1 MHLLDRFST
10 HVREVLA
17 KSIRLATELKN
28 HNVEPIHLFF
38 ALANQ
43 KGSVAQEIINRL
55 KLNPKTMEEA
65 IFSLPVDT
73 GALKA
78 IPVNASS
85 EHLLAS
91 LSLPAK
97 TAVEKALL
105 IAQEN
110 NHNFMG
116 TEHLLTSLIRI
127 KDKTINSILQTN
139 KVKIADIEKQLSTI
153 LANASQFPQ
162 LTEAAQVMERL
173 QENVGE
179 IPPAA
184 SEFQEQTTEEHV
196 HKKGKKKQTALDFFA
211 VNLTGKDTDTTIDP
225 VIGREVELERIIHI
239 LCRRTKNNP
248 ILLGDPGVGKTA
260 IVEGLAKKI
269 LEGNVPDILQNK
281 KIYALDMGMLIAGT
295 IYRGEF
301 EGRLKQVIEE
311 VTSNPD
317 IILFIDEIHNIVGA
331 GSNQG
336 TMDAANILKPA
347 LSRGQ
352 IRCIGA
358 TTPQEFKKYIESD
371 PALERRFQPIFVK
384 EPSVENTIQIL
395 KGIKS
400 NYEVYHQVAITDEAV
415 EAAVELADRY
425 IAHKFLP
432 DKAIDLMDEAA
443 AGKRLTLKSN
453 AWQNKLARTRQRLE
467 KVIASKEEAAQNDK
481 FAEAVKFKDQ
491 EEKLRLQIKQLEK
504 EGRNKKLPLLGAVT
518 AHDVRQQLSR
528 ITGISSSDLWIEE
541 PEKLHK
547 INEEL
552 KKVIVGQDH
561 IVDDVIALIR
571 QGKLGISHPD
581 RPLASFLF
589 IGDSGVGKTELAKK
603 LAEKLYPGRDAL
615 IKLDMSEYNESFG
628 VSKLLGSPAGYV
640 GYKEHN
646 QFTDKIKMN
655 PHCIVIFDEI
665 DKAHRDV
672 TKLLLQILENGEITD
687 STGKKTSL
695 KHAIIILTTTFGAED
710 IKKGGLGFDKNSVN
724 NLDNLKLLTEKLK
737 EFFSPEIINRLDK
750 ICLFNSLNIDNL
762 AEVAH
767 LEVAELNS
775 RLKKYHTSL
784 TVESTFFKNYF
795 SSSEQKFQSAR
806 EVRIFVRTIIEKL
819 MSEAILQKKIKPTYT
834 LAESSNHTLTI
845 K

>member
-1 MHLLDRFST
+1 M
-10 HVREVLA
+10 
-17 KSIRLATELKN
+17 
-28 HNVEPIHLFF
+28 
-38 ALANQ
+38 
-43 KGSVAQEIINRL
+43 
-55 KLNPKTMEEA
+55 
-65 IFSLPVDT
+65 
-73 GALKA
+73 
-78 IPVNASS
+78 
-85 EHLLAS
+85 
-91 LSLPAK
+91 
-97 TAVEKALL
+97 
-105 IAQEN
+105 
-110 NHNFMG
+110 
-116 TEHLLTSLIRI
+116 
-127 KDKTINSILQTN
+127 KDKTINTILQTN
-139 KVKIADIEKQLSTI
+139 KVKISDIEKQLSTI

-173 QENVGE
+173 QENMGE
-179 IPPAA
+179 VPPAPG
-184 SEFQEQTTEEHV
+184 EFQEQTIEQHD
-196 HKKGKKKQTALDFFA
+196 HKKSKKKQTALDFFA
-211 VNLTGKDTDTTIDP
+211 VNLTNKDSEENIDP
-225 VIGREVELERIIHI
+225 VVGRDVELERIVHI

-269 LEGNVPDILQNK
+269 LQRDVPDILQNK

-311 VTSNPD
+311 VTNNPD

-384 EPSVENTIQIL
+384 EPSVENTIHIL
-395 KGIKS
+395 KGVKP
-400 NYEVYHQVAITDEAV
+400 NYEAYHQVAIADDAII
-415 EAAVELADRY
+415 AAVELSDRY

-443 AGKRLTLKSN
+443 AAKRLTIKSN
-453 AWQNKLARTRQRLE
+453 AWQNKLSKARQRLE
-467 KVIASKEEAAQNDK
+467 KIIASKEQAAQNDK

-491 EEKLRLQIKQLEK
+491 EEKLSLQIKQLEK
-504 EGRNKKLPLLGAVT
+504 EGRNKKFPLLATVT
-518 AHDVRQQLSR
+518 AEDVRQQLAR
-528 ITGISSSDLWIEE
+528 ISGISLSDLWIEE
-541 PEKLHK
+541 PEKLNN
-547 INEEL
+547 INLEL
-552 KKVIVGQDH
+552 KKIIVGQDH
-561 IVDDVIALIR
+561 IIDDVLKLVR
-571 QGKLGISHPD
+571 QGKLGLSHPN

-603 LAEKLYPGRDAL
+603 LAEKLYPGREAL
-615 IKLDMSEYNESFG
+615 VKLDMSEYNESFG

-655 PHCIVIFDEI
+655 PHCVLVFDEI

-695 KHAIIILTTTFGAED
+695 KHAIIILTTTFGSED
-710 IKKGGLGFDKNSVN
+710 IKKGGLGFDKTTQNSQES
-724 NLDNLKLLTEKLK
+724 LKLLTEKLK
-737 EFFSPEIINRLDK
+737 EFFTPEIINRLDK
-750 ICLFNSLNIDNL
+750 ICLFNSLNAEQL
-762 AEVAH
+762 AEVANI
-767 LEVAELNS
+767 EVVELNN
-775 RLKKYHTSL
+775 RLKKYHTTL
-784 TVESTFFKNYF
+784 TAEPDFFKNYF
-795 SSSEQKFQSAR
+795 KSAEQKFDSAR
-806 EVRIFVRTIIEKL
+806 EVRIFVRTNIEQLMAEVIIR
-819 MSEAILQKKIKPTYT
+819 KKIKPNY
-834 LAESSNHTLTI
+834 LLSVSSNHTLII